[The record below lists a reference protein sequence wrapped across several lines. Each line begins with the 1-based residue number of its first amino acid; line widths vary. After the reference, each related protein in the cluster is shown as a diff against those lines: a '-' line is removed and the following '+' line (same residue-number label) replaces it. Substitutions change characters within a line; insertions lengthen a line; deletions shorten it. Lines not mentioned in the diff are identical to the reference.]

1 MNRNII
7 IFITWISFI
16 ALILGCNNAVI
27 NKLLI
32 EGSFDNTYQ
41 AVINSN
47 SNVTIYGEPNES
59 YNFDGW
65 EDIRSI
71 SIGFINAGAV
81 KHDGTVLIT
90 GEKNGVYQAIKW
102 TDIQI
107 IRFTADR
114 VFGLKNDGTVVYT
127 DNNIDNPLT
136 SESFT
141 DGENDV
147 VIGSNEEPI
156 ISNQHP
162 QLEHSEVIKP
172 DSDKTDTF
180 IPVKEWNEI
189 KYIET
194 SLVSIVGIKENGEVV
209 GAGLHPDVS
218 EQIKNWRD
226 VKSISLALDRVVG
239 ITSNGEILF
248 ADRHGYSLPYQEIKG
263 AVKVCTG
270 ETYVAALMPD
280 GTVKIRYAVI
290 PWWPSIDNNSV
301 EITPEI
307 HKKIQMELADPLKV
321 LDNEKDVVDISI
333 NVELLTILKKDGTV
347 LTG

>member
-107 IRFTADR
+107 IRFTAD
-114 VFGLKNDGTVVYT
+114 
-127 DNNIDNPLT
+127 
-136 SESFT
+136 
-141 DGENDV
+141 
-147 VIGSNEEPI
+147 
-156 ISNQHP
+156 
-162 QLEHSEVIKP
+162 HSV
-172 DSDKTDTF
+172 
-180 IPVKEWNEI
+180 N
-189 KYIET
+189 
-194 SLVSIVGIKENGEVV
+194 
-209 GAGLHPDVS
+209 
-218 EQIKNWRD
+218 
-226 VKSISLALDRVVG
+226 
-239 ITSNGEILF
+239 
-248 ADRHGYSLPYQEIKG
+248 
-263 AVKVCTG
+263 
-270 ETYVAALMPD
+270 
-280 GTVKIRYAVI
+280 
-290 PWWPSIDNNSV
+290 
-301 EITPEI
+301 
-307 HKKIQMELADPLKV
+307 
-321 LDNEKDVVDISI
+321 
-333 NVELLTILKKDGTV
+333 LL
-347 LTG
+347 